1 MMKKKFLIKIN
12 ILAFLIIFI
21 CSSGTLG
28 SLTYS
33 KLADE
38 LMDINE
44 IGLKYIGVYNC
55 SCEDI
60 INDFKSNSV
69 VEKIEKGKNY
79 ITLIGKMNNIN
90 YEAGIRDD
98 KTKEVVVEL
107 NKITDKKEIGIIKK
121 QLEKLT
127 NDKCKEKRYFTYIKG
142 KINKDTDKETE
153 KLTDVFKQ
161 HGADNIR
168 TIPINSGYAG
178 IADIGLF
185 RINYAV
191 CRYDSGTYMVLGT
204 PDIFITY

>member
-1 MMKKKFLIKIN
+1 MRKKLLIKIN
-12 ILAFLIIFI
+12 ILVFLIICI
-21 CSSGTLG
+21 CSLG
-28 SLTYS
+28 SLSSITYS
-33 KLADE
+33 KLADD

-44 IGLKYIGVYNC
+44 IGLKYIGNYSDSSSKVI
-55 SCEDI
+55 D
-60 INDFKSNSV
+60 DFKANSS

-79 ITLIGKMNNIN
+79 ITIIGKLNNIN

-98 KTKEVVVEL
+98 KSKEVVVLLE
-107 NKITDKKEIGIIKK
+107 KITDKKEVGVLKK

-127 NDKCKEKRYFTYIKG
+127 NDTCKEKRYFTYIKG
-142 KINKDTDKETE
+142 KINKDTDTELE

-178 IADIGLF
+178 IADIGSF
-185 RINYAV
+185 RINYAL
-191 CRYDSGTYMVLGT
+191 CKYDSGTYMILGT